1 MPAYARSSPAMPP
14 FSIRSILA
22 RSFAPDLIVLDVMLP
37 DKDGFELFGAL
48 RQQGRMPIIMLTARG
63 ERAGKLR
70 GLKLGAD
77 DYITKPTTRSPACGR
92 SSNPSHTTRDSS
104 TASVVKGTA

>member
-1 MPAYARSSPAMPP
+1 
-14 FSIRSILA
+14 
-22 RSFAPDLIVLDVMLP
+22 
-37 DKDGFELFGAL
+37 
-48 RQQGRMPIIMLTARG
+48 MLTARG
-63 ERAGKLR
+63 ERADKLR